1 MAFRITLG
9 RYIPADSP
17 IHKLDP
23 RTKIVCGLAIM
34 VSVFFIRTP
43 LQLGFGWA
51 MALALVLL
59 SHLPA
64 RKVLKSIQPVAA
76 MLLILSFFNLL
87 LVNTGDVL
95 VAAGPLRITTDGVW
109 AAINYSLRLVI
120 AVIAA
125 TLILLTTTPTQLT
138 DAFDALLA
146 PLSRIGLPG
155 HEIAM
160 VFSLMLRFIPT
171 IADEASAILDA
182 QTARGGGL
190 AEGSMFKRI
199 RAIVPVV
206 VSLLASSL
214 RHANGLSR
222 ALDAR
227 CYEGGA
233 GRTHWH
239 PLKLHARDGVAVA
252 LTCLY
257 VGVLLALAKCGGQ
270 WTFLANA

>member
-9 RYIPADSP
+9 RYVPADSP
-17 IHKLDP
+17 IHRLDP
-23 RTKIVCGLAIM
+23 RTKLVCGLALM

-43 LQLGFGWA
+43 VQLAFGWLV
-51 MALALVLL
+51 ALALVKL
-59 SHLPA
+59 SHLPLG
-64 RKVLKSIQPVAA
+64 KVLKSIQPIAF
-76 MLLILSFFNLL
+76 MLLILSFFNLI
-87 LVNTGDVL
+87 LVSTGDVL
-95 VAAGPLRITTDGVW
+95 LAMGPLQITTDGVW
-109 AAINYSLRLVI
+109 AAVNYSLRLVV

-182 QTARGGGL
+182 QTSRGGAL
-190 AEGSMFKRI
+190 AEGSLAQRI
-199 RAIVPVV
+199 KAVVPIVVA
-206 VSLLASSL
+206 LLASSL

-233 GRTHWH
+233 TRSHWH
-239 PLKLHARDGVAVA
+239 PLQLHARDGVAVV
-252 LTCLY
+252 LTCVY
-257 VGVLLALAKCGGQ
+257 VVALLLLG
-270 WTFLANA
+270 